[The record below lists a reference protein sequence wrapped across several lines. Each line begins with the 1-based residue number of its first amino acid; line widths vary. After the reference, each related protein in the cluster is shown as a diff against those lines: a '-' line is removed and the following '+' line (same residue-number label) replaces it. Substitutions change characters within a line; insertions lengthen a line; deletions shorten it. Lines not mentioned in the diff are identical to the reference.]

1 MRVADS
7 FDSSSP
13 VSEVLDA
20 EVRKWMRRHGVVFWL
35 DIDGHYSD
43 FVEQLIEQREA
54 GELPFEIH
62 TFRGSYLEL
71 MLAIESCAAG
81 TEKTQLL
88 VHLPGFNEE
97 TISSAPLYEL
107 YAAGSRQRKALPTL
121 VTEAASGQVR
131 PDQIAA
137 YLESDHVTLAGADVW
152 LAETVSSEGDAFSHQ
167 LGMLKLPALLDD
179 LLNGED
185 VARRAGSEEGRAAI
199 QARLATLTG
208 LPESWTNEC
217 LAGSRLSPV
226 GETLAFAAASW
237 ALCVEYVH
245 DLKRPPAGETLQG
258 IRDLPAGVVEA
269 CSELAEHL
277 RTHSQDKFQDFY
289 RRTADDTEQRL
300 GEEYDVAQAADLGK
314 IDTFRF
320 EEDRVLD
327 AALEAIES
335 ADWAPALEWAEA
347 RTGDRSFWLRSQEGR
362 RATWQLIGQAARL
375 GTCIKQ
381 AGPSLGKVVSLEA
394 AITRYVAAGA
404 AVDQAHRHLEQRRE
418 ALLYSQ
424 VAGFERLR
432 PALDQMRS
440 RWRTWADA
448 WASEFSELCRRDG
461 FLPPVEL
468 QQRTLFDDVVKPL
481 VNDHEITVLFLV
493 DALRY
498 ELAEELHSTFA
509 GTTATTMHLEAR
521 LAELP
526 TITSIG
532 MNVLA
537 PVADNG
543 QLKLELEGS
552 SHFAG
557 FSTGRF
563 RVHDPKSR
571 KRAMH
576 DRVGGDACPW
586 LSLSDVLSRTPASLK
601 KSIARAR
608 LVIVHSME
616 IDEAGEK
623 GAGPAV
629 FDTALQKLKT
639 AWQLMREA
647 GARRFVVTADHGFLL
662 LDDAADKMQHH
673 GRKIDPHRRHVI
685 WPDAKDRAG
694 EVRVPLKELG
704 YETEDL
710 QIIFPATTAI
720 FDTGRHAARF
730 VHGGNS
736 LQERVIPVLTMVHR
750 SAAGGSTLQYVIN
763 ASRHEGVGGMHCIG
777 GEVAIGKQQALDF
790 GGAREIALTVRVPDH
805 PEVQIELCETRK
817 GAKLTAG
824 TVMARVGEPFELFFR
839 LTGPD
844 DARVTAELL
853 QAGSEA
859 DVVSCV
865 VRDRFTVSASGKANV
880 PDTEK
885 EPDPK
890 PASRQWLQELPEGG
904 VRELFDHLATH
915 GIVTETEAAKFLGSP
930 RAVRRFSTSVDE
942 YSKRVPFTIRVDTV
956 SGVKR
961 YVREGFA

>member
-1 MRVADS
+1 MTDASVSNATG
-7 FDSSSP
+7 P
-13 VSEVLDA
+13 VSNLLDA
-20 EVRKWMRRHGVVFWL
+20 EVRKWVRRHGVVFWL

-71 MLAIESCAAG
+71 MLATESCASG

-97 TISSAPLYEL
+97 TISTAPLYEL
-107 YAAGSRQRKALPTL
+107 YAAGTRQRKALPTL

-131 PDQIAA
+131 PDQISA
-137 YLESDHVTLAGADVW
+137 YLESDNVTLAGADGW
-152 LAETVSSEGDAFSHQ
+152 LAETINSEGDAFSHQ
-167 LGMLKLPALLDD
+167 LRIFKLPALLDD

-208 LPESWTNEC
+208 LPESWMDGC
-217 LAGSRLSPV
+217 LAGSRQSPV

-245 DLKRPPAGETLQG
+245 DLKRPPAGATLQG

-277 RTHSQDKFQDFY
+277 RTHRSDFY
-289 RRTADDTEQRL
+289 RRTADDTELRL
-300 GEEYDVAQAADLGK
+300 GEEYDIAQAADLGK

-320 EEDRVLD
+320 EEERVLD
-327 AALEAIES
+327 AALTAIGNG
-335 ADWAPALEWAEA
+335 DWAPALEWAEA
-347 RTGDRSFWLRSQEGR
+347 RTGDHSFWLRKEEER

-375 GTCIKQ
+375 GTCINQ
-381 AGPSLGKVVSLEA
+381 AGPSLGKVESLEA
-394 AITRYVAAGA
+394 AVTRYVAAGA
-404 AVDQAHRHLEQRRE
+404 AVDQSHRHLEQRRE
-418 ALLYSQ
+418 ALLYPQ
-424 VAGFERLR
+424 VARFEQLR
-432 PALDQMRS
+432 PALDQMRG

-448 WASEFSELCRRDG
+448 WAVEFSGLCRRDG
-461 FLPPVEL
+461 FLPPVDL

-509 GTTATTMHLEAR
+509 GTTATTMQLGAR

-552 SHFAG
+552 SRVAG
-557 FSTGRF
+557 FSTGGF

-586 LSLSDVLSRTPASLK
+586 LSLADVLSRTPASLK

-616 IDEAGEK
+616 IDDAGEK

-629 FDTALQKLKT
+629 FDTALQKLKA

-662 LDDAADKMQHH
+662 LDDADDKMQSH

-710 QIIFPATTAI
+710 QIIFPETTAI
-720 FDTGRHAARF
+720 FDTGKHAARF

-777 GEVAIGKQQALDF
+777 GEVSIGKQQALDF

-805 PEVQIELCETRK
+805 PDVQIELCETRK

-844 DARVTAELL
+844 DARVIAELL
-853 QAGSEA
+853 HAGSDA
-859 DVVSCV
+859 DVVPCV
-865 VRDRFTVSASGKANV
+865 VRDRFTVSASGKATV

-885 EPDPK
+885 VPDPK

-961 YVREGFA
+961 YVREGFV

>member
-1 MRVADS
+1 MVTMG
-7 FDSSSP
+7 P
-13 VSEVLDA
+13 VSTVLDA
-20 EVRKWMRRHGVVFWL
+20 EVRKWVRRHGVVFWL

-43 FVEQLIEQREA
+43 FVEQRDA
-54 GELPFEIH
+54 GELPFEVH

-71 MLAIESCAAG
+71 MLAIESCASG

-121 VTEAASGQVR
+121 ITEAASGQVR

-137 YLESDHVTLAGADVW
+137 YLESDHVTLAGADAW
-152 LAETVSSEGDAFSHQ
+152 LAETISSEGDAFSHQ
-167 LGMLKLPALLDD
+167 LRMLKLPALLDD
-179 LLNGED
+179 LLNGEG

-217 LAGSRLSPV
+217 LAGSRLSPI

-258 IRDLPAGVVEA
+258 LRDLPAGVVAA

-277 RTHSQDKFQDFY
+277 RNHRSDFY

-327 AALEAIES
+327 AALAAIENG
-335 ADWAPALEWAEA
+335 DWAPALEWAEA
-347 RTGDRSFWLRSQEGR
+347 RTGDRSFWLRKKEER

-381 AGPSLGKVVSLEA
+381 AGPSLGKVESLEA
-394 AITRYVAAGA
+394 AVTRYVAAGA

-424 VAGFERLR
+424 VARFERLR
-432 PALDQMRS
+432 PALDLMRS

-448 WASEFSELCRRDG
+448 WASEFSGLCRRDG

-498 ELAEELHSTFA
+498 ELAEELHSSFV

-552 SHFAG
+552 SRLAG

-563 RVHDPKSR
+563 RVHDPKTR

-586 LSLSDVLSRTPASLK
+586 LSLADVLSRTPASLK

-662 LDDAADKMQHH
+662 LDDAADKMQPH

-704 YETEDL
+704 YETEAL
-710 QIIFPATTAI
+710 QIIFPETTAI
-720 FDTGRHAARF
+720 FDTGKHAARF

-777 GEVAIGKQQALDF
+777 GEVSIGKQQALDF

-817 GAKLTAG
+817 GAKLSAG

-853 QAGSEA
+853 HAGSEA

-865 VRDRFTVSASGKANV
+865 VRDRFTVAPSGRTVTPAG
-880 PDTEK
+880 K
-885 EPDPK
+885 EQTSTTQN
-890 PASRQWLQELPEGG
+890 SRQWLQQLPEGG
-904 VRELFDHLATH
+904 IRELFDHLATH
-915 GIVTETEAAKFLGSP
+915 GIVTEIEAARMLGGA
-930 RAVRRFSTSVDE
+930 RGLRRFS
-942 YSKRVPFTIRVDTV
+942 SKLESMTAVVPFQVRVDNV